1 MKRDV
6 LMMHERSVFR
16 TPPDFT
22 ALAEKYFDFSQHV
35 TYNTLGKA
43 KLDFKDND
51 SQRALSKT
59 LLKHFFELDVRLPQ
73 GRLVPAVPQRLNYL
87 LWVQDLVE
95 KVLERKDNV
104 AALDVGTGASCVLAL
119 LGHRQCGWDFVGTE
133 TDPAAATSATE
144 NVSRNS
150 LEEHVK
156 VLEVGSL
163 VEAVEKTESHKF
175 DVCVCNPPFFT
186 SAEEADAKAKAK
198 EQGRA
203 SPPSD
208 MGGVE
213 TEKVWADSGEV
224 GFFKDVLLRDSLVL
238 RDKIGL
244 YTCMLGKNSSVKE
257 ILSALQNKVK
267 SCRVAEFHQGKTT
280 RYAVAWT
287 FLNVNLQKLP
297 YSKVRQQKQPTKIEL
312 ALPHSQVPVTLRVHY
327 VWRELL
333 SALNSIE
340 VPYEI
345 INEGQNMCHL
355 WVKAKENTWTHLR
368 RRRREMERKRRM
380 QEEEAKKAEEAKK
393 PKDEPSSE
401 EQTQDMPKQEHAS
414 SDASVKTETSE
425 PDSMEEQSKPDRTS
439 AQLGSLDVPCKT
451 EVVKQESAESSGELA
466 EKENLASELPEH
478 SHEQQAKNTANGPSS
493 DAKPHVSTDVAA
505 EEQKAPSESSAI
517 PTKVEDP
524 SSAVMSSNHVTPQ
537 PDPTPLPEQL
547 PSWLT
552 PEEAME
558 GDIGAQDDNVE
569 SDAVAEGDAGVKGDA
584 GVEGD
589 TSAEGNTG
597 ANGDGHKGSSVK
609 RKQED
614 ENAAADEPPSK
625 LQRHDDSEKASEENA
640 DDMAADE
647 GFEGANP
654 VPDSTP
660 LLLSTDIRVRRIY
673 ADIVIHMTIRS
684 GQSDVAHQLLQYI
697 KNSLWGV

>member
-6 LMMHERSVFR
+6 LLMHERSVFR

-22 ALAEKYFDFSQHV
+22 VLAEKYFDFSQHV

-43 KLDFKDND
+43 KLDFKDAD

-59 LLKHFFELDVRLPQ
+59 LLKHFFDLDVRLPP

-95 KVLERKDNV
+95 KVLNRNDNV
-104 AALDVGTGASCVLAL
+104 VALDVGTGASCVLAL

-133 TDPAAATSATE
+133 TDPAAATPATE
-144 NVSRNS
+144 NVSRNN

-163 VEAVEKTESHKF
+163 VEAVEKSESRKF
-175 DVCVCNPPFFT
+175 DVCVCNPPFFA
-186 SAEEADAKAKAK
+186 SAEEADAKTKAK

-213 TEKVWADSGEV
+213 AEKVWASSGEV

-244 YTCMLGKNSSVKE
+244 YTCMLGKNGSVKE
-257 ILSALQNKVK
+257 VLSALQNKVK

-297 YSKVRQQKQPTKIEL
+297 YSKVRQQKQQTKIEL
-312 ALPHSQVPVTLRVHY
+312 VLPHSQVPVTLRVHY

-368 RRRREMERKRRM
+368 RRRREIERKRRLR
-380 QEEEAKKAEEAKK
+380 EEEAKKAEEAKN
-393 PKDEPSSE
+393 PKEEEPSGDQ
-401 EQTQDMPKQEHAS
+401 QTQDTQQQEQS
-414 SDASVKTETSE
+414 SEAAAKNDTSEAETSAGTS
-425 PDSMEEQSKPDRTS
+425 DSMEEGS
-439 AQLGSLDVPCKT
+439 AVDETTAQPVGSSEESSEM
-451 EVVKQESAESSGELA
+451 EVSEQEPAESSSEPA
-466 EKENLASELPEH
+466 EKEELAAEPAGQADQ
-478 SHEQQAKNTANGPSS
+478 QQAEPAAPSQEVSSNGPSQAELGECS
-493 DAKPHVSTDVAA
+493 SGPA
-505 EEQKAPSESSAI
+505 EEQEAAPESSREESSAVSSG
-517 PTKVEDP
+517 VENP
-524 SSAVMSSNHVTPQ
+524 SSAVTSSNHVPPQ
-537 PDPTPLPEQL
+537 PDVDPTQSSEQ
-547 PSWLT
+547 SASQST
-552 PEEAME
+552 ADEAME
-558 GDIGAQDDNVE
+558 AD
-569 SDAVAEGDAGVKGDA
+569 
-584 GVEGD
+584 
-589 TSAEGNTG
+589 SATD
-597 ANGDGHKGSSVK
+597 GDGHEQGAK
-609 RKQED
+609 RKQAD
-614 ENAAADEPPSK
+614 ESAVDEPPSK
-625 LQRHDDSEKASEENA
+625 VSRQDDSDKSFEENA
-640 DDMAADE
+640 DDMAAEE
-647 GFEGANP
+647 GFGGTDPE
-654 VPDSTP
+654 PDSSP
-660 LLLSTDIRVRRIY
+660 LLLSTDVRVRRVY
-673 ADIVIHMTIRS
+673 TDIVIHMTIRS

>member
-104 AALDVGTGASCVLAL
+104 VALDVDGLTGVQLSNRDREHRVCWHCWATGSVAGTLSAP
-119 LGHRQCGWDFVGTE
+119 RQTQQPPLQPQK
-133 TDPAAATSATE
+133 TSAATA
-144 NVSRNS
+144 SRS
-150 LEEHVK
+150 TSK
-156 VLEVGSL
+156 RPWRRQ
-163 VEAVEKTESHKF
+163 ESHKF

-186 SAEEADAKAKAK
+186 SAEEADAKTKAK

-213 TEKVWADSGEV
+213 TE
-224 GFFKDVLLRDSLVL
+224 
-238 RDKIGL
+238 
-244 YTCMLGKNSSVKE
+244 
-257 ILSALQNKVK
+257 KVK

-380 QEEEAKKAEEAKK
+380 QEEEAKKAEDAKK

-401 EQTQDMPKQEHAS
+401 EQTQDEPKQEHTS
-414 SDASVKTETSE
+414 SDAPVKTETSE
-425 PDSMEEQSKPDRTS
+425 PDSVEEQSKPDRTT

-451 EVVKQESAESSGELA
+451 EVVKQESAESSRELDD
-466 EKENLASELPEH
+466 KENLASELPEH
-478 SHEQQAKNTANGPSS
+478 SHEQEAKNSANGPSS
-493 DAKPHVSTDVAA
+493 DAKPYVSTDVTA

-517 PTKVEDP
+517 PTKAEDP
-524 SSAVMSSNHVTPQ
+524 SSDVMSSNHVTPP

-558 GDIGAQDDNVE
+558 GNI
-569 SDAVAEGDAGVKGDA
+569 
-584 GVEGD
+584 
-589 TSAEGNTG
+589 G
-597 ANGDGHKGSSVK
+597 ANGDGHEGSSVK

>member
-6 LMMHERSVFR
+6 LTMHERSVFR

-22 ALAEKYFDFSQHV
+22 VLAEKYFDFSQHV

-43 KLDFKDND
+43 KLDFKDSD

-95 KVLERKDNV
+95 KALERKENV
-104 AALDVGTGASCVLAL
+104 VALDVGTGASCVLAL
-119 LGHRQCGWDFVGTE
+119 LGHKQCGWDFVGTE
-133 TDPAAATSATE
+133 TDSTAATSAVE
-144 NVSRNS
+144 NVTRNS
-150 LEEHVK
+150 LEEHIK

-175 DVCVCNPPFFT
+175 DVCVCNPPFFP
-186 SAEEADAKAKAK
+186 SNEEADAKTKAK
-198 EQGRA
+198 EQGRT

-213 TEKVWADSGEV
+213 SEKVWANSGET
-224 GFFKDVLLRDSLVL
+224 GFFKDVLLRDSLIL

-244 YTCMLGKNSSVKE
+244 YTCMLGKNGSVKE
-257 ILSALQNKVK
+257 VLGALQNKVK
-267 SCRVAEFHQGKTT
+267 SFRVAEFHQGKTT
-280 RYAVAWT
+280 RYAIAWT

-297 YSKVRQQKQPTKIEL
+297 YSKVRQQKQQTKIEL
-312 ALPHSQVPVTLRVHY
+312 VLPQSQVPLTLRVHY
-327 VWRELL
+327 VWRELIN
-333 SALNSIE
+333 ALNSIE

-368 RRRREMERKRRM
+368 RRRRELERRRRA
-380 QEEEAKKAEEAKK
+380 QEEAKKAEEAKK
-393 PKDEPSSE
+393 PKDSSTNI
-401 EQTQDMPKQEHAS
+401 QQAQDTPKQEAS
-414 SDASVKTETSE
+414 ISEAPVSKETSDAQSTEKPSKLDETVAKPAGTSDE
-425 PDSMEEQSKPDRTS
+425 
-439 AQLGSLDVPCKT
+439 LCKT
-451 EVVKQESAESSGELA
+451 EVAEQEPTES
-466 EKENLASELPEH
+466 ASELVEEENPALELPEQPAAL
-478 SHEQQAKNTANGPSS
+478 SQSSTNGPSS
-493 DAKPHVSTDVAA
+493 EAEPGESSDVPA
-505 EEQKAPSESSAI
+505 EEQELASESSSLAS
-517 PTKVEDP
+517 KVGDP
-524 SSAVMSSNHVTPQ
+524 SPAAAPSNHAPVQ
-537 PDPTPLPEQL
+537 SDLEPLLKQL

-558 GDIGAQDDNVE
+558 GDLAYDTGGF
-569 SDAVAEGDAGVKGDA
+569 EGG
-584 GVEGD
+584 
-589 TSAEGNTG
+589 
-597 ANGDGHKGSSVK
+597 SVK
-609 RKQED
+609 RKMED
-614 ENAAADEPPSK
+614 QNAPDEPPSK
-625 LQRHDDSEKASEENA
+625 VQRQGPSDKSSEESI

-647 GFEGANP
+647 GVRGSNP
-654 VPDSTP
+654 EPDDAS
-660 LLLSTDIRVRRIY
+660 LLLSTDIRVRRFY

-697 KNSLWGV
+697 KNCLWGV

>member
-22 ALAEKYFDFSQHV
+22 VLAEKYFDFSQHV

-43 KLDFKDND
+43 KLDFKDAD

-104 AALDVGTGASCVLAL
+104 VALDVGTGASCVLAL
-119 LGHRQCGWDFVGTE
+119 LGHKQCGWDFVGTE
-133 TDPAAATSATE
+133 TDSAAATSAAE
-144 NVSRNS
+144 NVTRNS

-186 SAEEADAKAKAK
+186 SAEEADAKTKAK
-198 EQGRA
+198 EQGRT

-213 TEKVWADSGEV
+213 SEKVWANSGET
-224 GFFKDVLLRDSLVL
+224 GFFKDVLLRDSLIL

-257 ILSALQNKVK
+257 VLSALQNKVK

-297 YSKVRQQKQPTKIEL
+297 YSKVRQQKQQTKIEL
-312 ALPHSQVPVTLRVHY
+312 VLPHSQVPVTLRVHY
-327 VWRELL
+327 VWRELI

-380 QEEEAKKAEEAKK
+380 QEEAKKAGEAKKA
-393 PKDEPSSE
+393 KDEPPCDQQAQE
-401 EQTQDMPKQEHAS
+401 TPKQE
-414 SDASVKTETSE
+414 DTTLEASVRKETTDAQSTEEPQKVDEQEPTESLSE
-425 PDSMEEQSKPDRTS
+425 PIEENNP
-439 AQLGSLDVPCKT
+439 AL
-451 EVVKQESAESSGELA
+451 
-466 EKENLASELPEH
+466 ELPEQ
-478 SHEQQAKNTANGPSS
+478 SAALSETSTNGPSS
-493 DAKPHVSTDVAA
+493 EAKPSESADAPA
-505 EEQKAPSESSAI
+505 EEQEAASESSTV
-517 PTKVEDP
+517 PSEVRDP
-524 SSAVMSSNHVTPQ
+524 SSAATSSNHVPAQ
-537 PDPTPLPEQL
+537 SDPEPLPEQL

-558 GDIGAQDDNVE
+558 GDVATD
-569 SDAVAEGDAGVKGDA
+569 SDGCEGGG
-584 GVEGD
+584 
-589 TSAEGNTG
+589 
-597 ANGDGHKGSSVK
+597 VK

-614 ENAAADEPPSK
+614 ESAADEPPSK
-625 LQRHDDSEKASEENA
+625 VQRQDPDDKSSEESA

-647 GFEGANP
+647 GVGGANP
-654 VPDSTP
+654 ESDNTP
-660 LLLSTDIRVRRIY
+660 LILSTDIRVRRIY

-697 KNSLWGV
+697 KNCLWGV

>member
-6 LMMHERSVFR
+6 LLMHERSVFR

-22 ALAEKYFDFSQHV
+22 VLAEKYFDFSQHV

-43 KLDFKDND
+43 KLDFKDAD

-59 LLKHFFELDVRLPQ
+59 LLKHFFDLDVRLPP

-95 KVLERKDNV
+95 KVLNRKDNV
-104 AALDVGTGASCVLAL
+104 VALDVGTGASCVLAL

-133 TDPAAATSATE
+133 TDPSAAAPATE
-144 NVSRNS
+144 NVSRNN

-163 VEAVEKTESHKF
+163 VEAVEKSESHKF

-186 SAEEADAKAKAK
+186 SAEEADAKTKAK

-213 TEKVWADSGEV
+213 AEKVWANSGEV

-244 YTCMLGKNSSVKE
+244 YTCMLGKNVSVKE
-257 ILSALQNKVK
+257 VLSALHNKVK

-297 YSKVRQQKQPTKIEL
+297 FSKVRQQKQQTKIEL
-312 ALPHSQVPVTLRVHY
+312 VLPHSQVPVTLRVHY

-368 RRRREMERKRRM
+368 RRRREIERKRRLR
-380 QEEEAKKAEEAKK
+380 EEEAKKAEEAKK
-393 PKDEPSSE
+393 PKEEQSSAETAEKNDTSKAETSAGTSDSKEKTSKVDETTTEPVGSSDEPSEMAVSE
-401 EQTQDMPKQEHAS
+401 QDP
-414 SDASVKTETSE
+414 
-425 PDSMEEQSKPDRTS
+425 
-439 AQLGSLDVPCKT
+439 
-451 EVVKQESAESSGELA
+451 AESSGEPA
-466 EKENLASELPEH
+466 EEEKSAAEPPSQTHQQQVEPAAPSQEAS
-478 SHEQQAKNTANGPSS
+478 SNGSSQAEPSECSGGP
-493 DAKPHVSTDVAA
+493 A
-505 EEQKAPSESSAI
+505 EEQKAAPESSQEESSAVSSE
-517 PTKVEDP
+517 VENNL
-524 SSAVMSSNHVTPQ
+524 STVTSSNHVPPQ
-537 PDPTPLPEQL
+537 PDVDPTQSSEQ
-547 PSWLT
+547 SASQFAAD
-552 PEEAME
+552 EAME
-558 GDIGAQDDNVE
+558 ADSCTD
-569 SDAVAEGDAGVKGDA
+569 SDSHEQG
-584 GVEGD
+584 
-589 TSAEGNTG
+589 
-597 ANGDGHKGSSVK
+597 VK
-609 RKQED
+609 RKQAD
-614 ENAAADEPPSK
+614 ESAGDEPPSK
-625 LQRHDDSEKASEENA
+625 VSRQDDSDKSFEENA

-647 GFEGANP
+647 GFGSADTE
-654 VPDSTP
+654 PDSSP
-660 LLLSTDIRVRRIY
+660 LLLSTDVRVRRIY
-673 ADIVIHMTIRS
+673 TDIVIHMTIRS

>member
-1 MKRDV
+1 
-6 LMMHERSVFR
+6 MHERSVFR

-22 ALAEKYFDFSQHV
+22 VLAEKYFDFSQHV

-43 KLDFKDND
+43 KLDFKDAD

-104 AALDVGTGASCVLAL
+104 VALDVGTGASCVLAL
-119 LGHRQCGWDFVGTE
+119 LGHKQCGWDFVGTE
-133 TDPAAATSATE
+133 TDPIAATSATE
-144 NVSRNS
+144 NVTRNS
-150 LEEHVK
+150 LEDHVK

-186 SAEEADAKAKAK
+186 SAEEADAKTKAK
-198 EQGRA
+198 EQGRT
-203 SPPSD
+203 SPSSD

-213 TEKVWADSGEV
+213 SEKVWANSGET
-224 GFFKDVLLRDSLVL
+224 GFFKDVLLRDSLIL

-257 ILSALQNKVK
+257 VLSALQN
-267 SCRVAEFHQGKTT
+267 
-280 RYAVAWT
+280 
-287 FLNVNLQKLP
+287 KLP
-297 YSKVRQQKQPTKIEL
+297 YSKVRQQKQQTKIEL
-312 ALPHSQVPVTLRVHY
+312 VLPHSQVPVTLRVHY
-327 VWRELL
+327 VWRELI

-340 VPYEI
+340 
-345 INEGQNMCHL
+345 
-355 WVKAKENTWTHLR
+355 AKENTWTHLR

-380 QEEEAKKAEEAKK
+380 QEEAKKAEEAQK
-393 PKDEPSSE
+393 PRDEPPVV
-401 EQTQDMPKQEHAS
+401 EQTQDSPKQGVCQKEASDAESTTEPSKLDETTAQPVGSS
-414 SDASVKTETSE
+414 SDKPCNMEVDKQEPTESLSE
-425 PDSMEEQSKPDRTS
+425 P
-439 AQLGSLDVPCKT
+439 VT
-451 EVVKQESAESSGELA
+451 EGNPAL
-466 EKENLASELPEH
+466 ELPEQ
-478 SHEQQAKNTANGPSS
+478 SAALSQSSTNGPLSEAEPS
-493 DAKPHVSTDVAA
+493 ESTDVPA
-505 EEQKAPSESSAI
+505 EEQEAASESSAV
-517 PTKVEDP
+517 PSEAEDP
-524 SSAVMSSNHVTPQ
+524 SAAVTSSNHVPPQ
-537 PDPTPLPEQL
+537 PDPAPLPEQL

-558 GDIGAQDDNVE
+558 GDVSAD
-569 SDAVAEGDAGVKGDA
+569 SDSYER
-584 GVEGD
+584 
-589 TSAEGNTG
+589 
-597 ANGDGHKGSSVK
+597 DGVK

-614 ENAAADEPPSK
+614 DGAADEPPNK
-625 LQRHDDSEKASEENA
+625 IQRQDHSDKSSEESA

-647 GFEGANP
+647 GVGGANP
-654 VPDSTP
+654 EPDNTP

-697 KNSLWGV
+697 KTAFGESGTVNERDCGGGGDDSKVTEANVGAKKFSGCSVAVEETREE

>member
-6 LMMHERSVFR
+6 LTMHERSVFR

-22 ALAEKYFDFSQHV
+22 VLAEKYFDFSQHV

-43 KLDFKDND
+43 KLDFKDSD

-95 KVLERKDNV
+95 KALERKENV
-104 AALDVGTGASCVLAL
+104 VALDVGTGASCVLAL
-119 LGHRQCGWDFVGTE
+119 LGHKQCGWDFVGTE
-133 TDPAAATSATE
+133 TDSAAATSAAE
-144 NVSRNS
+144 NVTRNS
-150 LEEHVK
+150 LEEHIK
-156 VLEVGSL
+156 VLEVDSL

-186 SAEEADAKAKAK
+186 SNEEADAKTKAK
-198 EQGRA
+198 EQGRT

-213 TEKVWADSGEV
+213 SEKVWANSGET
-224 GFFKDVLLRDSLVL
+224 GFFKDVLLRDSLIL

-244 YTCMLGKNSSVKE
+244 YTCMLGKNGSVKE
-257 ILSALQNKVK
+257 VLGVLQNKVK
-267 SCRVAEFHQGKTT
+267 SFRVAEFHQGKTT

-297 YSKVRQQKQPTKIEL
+297 YSKVRQQKQQTKIEL
-312 ALPHSQVPVTLRVHY
+312 VLPQSQVPLTLRVHY
-327 VWRELL
+327 VWRELIN
-333 SALNSIE
+333 ALNSIE

-368 RRRREMERKRRM
+368 RRRRELERRRRA
-380 QEEEAKKAEEAKK
+380 QEEAKKAEEAKK
-393 PKDEPSSE
+393 PKDGSMDI
-401 EQTQDMPKQEHAS
+401 QQAQDAPKQEKLSKLDGTAAKPAGT
-414 SDASVKTETSE
+414 SDE
-425 PDSMEEQSKPDRTS
+425 
-439 AQLGSLDVPCKT
+439 LGKT
-451 EVVKQESAESSGELA
+451 EVAEQEPTES
-466 EKENLASELPEH
+466 ASELVEEENPALELRELPAAL
-478 SHEQQAKNTANGPSS
+478 SESSTNGPSS
-493 DAKPHVSTDVAA
+493 EAEPGESSDVPA
-505 EEQKAPSESSAI
+505 EEQELASESSSVAS
-517 PTKVEDP
+517 KVWDP
-524 SSAVMSSNHVTPQ
+524 SAAAAPSNHAPGQ
-537 PDPTPLPEQL
+537 SDLEPLPEQF

-552 PEEAME
+552 PKEAME
-558 GDIGAQDDNVE
+558 GDLAYDTGGC
-569 SDAVAEGDAGVKGDA
+569 EGG
-584 GVEGD
+584 
-589 TSAEGNTG
+589 
-597 ANGDGHKGSSVK
+597 SVK
-609 RKQED
+609 RKMGD
-614 ENAAADEPPSK
+614 ENAPDEPPSK
-625 LQRHDDSEKASEENA
+625 VQRQGPSDKSSEESM

-647 GFEGANP
+647 GVRGSNP
-654 VPDSTP
+654 EPDDAP
-660 LLLSTDIRVRRIY
+660 LLLSTDIRVRRFY

-697 KNSLWGV
+697 KNCLWGV

>member
-22 ALAEKYFDFSQHV
+22 VLAEKYFDFSQHV

-43 KLDFKDND
+43 KLDFKDAD

-104 AALDVGTGASCVLAL
+104 VALDVGTGASCVLAL
-119 LGHRQCGWDFVGTE
+119 LGHKQCGWDFVGTE

-144 NVSRNS
+144 NVTRNS

-175 DVCVCNPPFFT
+175 DVPRSKGAPLRLPT
-186 SAEEADAKAKAK
+186 W
-198 EQGRA
+198 
-203 SPPSD
+203 
-208 MGGVE
+208 GGVE
-213 TEKVWADSGEV
+213 SEKVWANSGET
-224 GFFKDVLLRDSLVL
+224 GFFKDVLLRDSLIL

-257 ILSALQNKVK
+257 VLSALQNKVK

-297 YSKVRQQKQPTKIEL
+297 YSKVRQQKQQTKIEL
-312 ALPHSQVPVTLRVHY
+312 VLPHSQVPVTLRVHY
-327 VWRELL
+327 VWRELI

-345 INEGQNMCHL
+345 INEGPEH
-355 WVKAKENTWTHLR
+355 VPP
-368 RRRREMERKRRM
+368 
-380 QEEEAKKAEEAKK
+380 EEAKKAAEAKK
-393 PKDEPSSE
+393 PEDGPPCDQQAQE
-401 EQTQDMPKQEHAS
+401 TPKQEDAISEAS
-414 SDASVKTETSE
+414 DKKETPDAQSTEEPQKVDKQEPTESLSE
-425 PDSMEEQSKPDRTS
+425 PIEEKDP
-439 AQLGSLDVPCKT
+439 AL
-451 EVVKQESAESSGELA
+451 
-466 EKENLASELPEH
+466 ELPEQ
-478 SHEQQAKNTANGPSS
+478 SAALSQTSTNGPSS
-493 DAKPHVSTDVAA
+493 EAK
-505 EEQKAPSESSAI
+505 PSESAVAPAEAQEAASESPA
-517 PTKVEDP
+517 VSSEARDP
-524 SSAVMSSNHVTPQ
+524 SSAATSSNHVPAQ
-537 PDPTPLPEQL
+537 SDPEPLPEQL
-547 PSWLT
+547 PSWLS

-558 GDIGAQDDNVE
+558 GDVGID
-569 SDAVAEGDAGVKGDA
+569 SDGCEGG
-584 GVEGD
+584 
-589 TSAEGNTG
+589 
-597 ANGDGHKGSSVK
+597 SVK

-614 ENAAADEPPSK
+614 ESAADEPPSK
-625 LQRHDDSEKASEENA
+625 VQRQDPDDKSLEESA

-647 GFEGANP
+647 GVGGANP
-654 VPDSTP
+654 ELDSTP
-660 LLLSTDIRVRRIY
+660 LILSTDIRVRRIY

-697 KNSLWGV
+697 KNCLWGV

>member
-1 MKRDV
+1 
-6 LMMHERSVFR
+6 MHERSVFR

-22 ALAEKYFDFSQHV
+22 VLAEKYFDFSQHV

-43 KLDFKDND
+43 KLDFKDAD

-104 AALDVGTGASCVLAL
+104 VALDVGTGASCVLAL
-119 LGHRQCGWDFVGTE
+119 LGHKQCGWDFVGTE
-133 TDPAAATSATE
+133 TDPVAATSATE
-144 NVSRNS
+144 NVTRNS
-150 LEEHVK
+150 LEDHVK
-156 VLEVGSL
+156 VLEFGSL

-186 SAEEADAKAKAK
+186 SAEEADAKTKAK
-198 EQGRA
+198 EQGRT

-213 TEKVWADSGEV
+213 SEKVWADSGET

-257 ILSALQNKVK
+257 VLSALQNKVK

-297 YSKVRQQKQPTKIEL
+297 YSKVRQQKQQTKIEL
-312 ALPHSQVPVTLRVHY
+312 VLPHSQVPVTLRVHY
-327 VWRELL
+327 VWRELI

-380 QEEEAKKAEEAKK
+380 QEEAKKAEEAKK
-393 PKDEPSSE
+393 PKDEPPVV
-401 EQTQDMPKQEHAS
+401 EQAQDTPKQGDANSE
-414 SDASVKTETSE
+414 ASVKKEASDAESTTKPSKLDETTAQPVGSSSDKPCNMEVDKQEPTESLSE
-425 PDSMEEQSKPDRTS
+425 PVTEENP
-439 AQLGSLDVPCKT
+439 AL
-451 EVVKQESAESSGELA
+451 
-466 EKENLASELPEH
+466 ELPEQ
-478 SHEQQAKNTANGPSS
+478 SAALPQSSTNGPLSEAEPS
-493 DAKPHVSTDVAA
+493 ESTDVPA
-505 EEQKAPSESSAI
+505 EEREAASESSAV
-517 PTKVEDP
+517 PSEAEDP
-524 SSAVMSSNHVTPQ
+524 SAAVTSSNHVSPQ
-537 PDPTPLPEQL
+537 PDPALLPEQL

-558 GDIGAQDDNVE
+558 GDVSAD
-569 SDAVAEGDAGVKGDA
+569 SDGYER
-584 GVEGD
+584 
-589 TSAEGNTG
+589 
-597 ANGDGHKGSSVK
+597 DGVK

-614 ENAAADEPPSK
+614 DGAADEPPSK
-625 LQRHDDSEKASEENA
+625 VQRQDHSDKSSEESA

-647 GFEGANP
+647 GVGGANP
-654 VPDSTP
+654 EPDNTP

-697 KNSLWGV
+697 KNCLWGV